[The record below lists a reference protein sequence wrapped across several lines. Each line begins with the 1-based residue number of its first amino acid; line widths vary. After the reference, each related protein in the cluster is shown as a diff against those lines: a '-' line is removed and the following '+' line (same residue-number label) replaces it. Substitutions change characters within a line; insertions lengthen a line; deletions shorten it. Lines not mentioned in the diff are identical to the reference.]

1 MVAWLP
7 SWFGRLLR
15 RIRAGAEK
23 ALYVDPSLPAVPAT
37 LVVESAAFAHGGSIP
52 KAHTADGERTSP
64 PLSWRGVPGSARSV
78 VVLVEDVD
86 SPTGQPFVHLVAWGG
101 AGVDASLP
109 AGAFAA
115 KGSETARPGFKLGVN
130 GLHRLGYTPPD
141 PPPGH
146 GPHVYLFQVYAL
158 DRALALGDR
167 ASRRELANAVRRHAV
182 AKGELRASY
191 ERV

>member
-15 RIRAGAEK
+15 GIRAGAGK
-23 ALYVDPSLPAVPAT
+23 TLYLDPSLAAVPANII
-37 LVVESAAFAHGGSIP
+37 VESAAFVSGGDIP
-52 KAHTADGERTSP
+52 VTFTDDGERTSP
-64 PLSWRGVPGSARSV
+64 PLSWRGVPGTARSV
-78 VVLVEDVD
+78 VVLVEDAD

-115 KGSETARPGFKLGVN
+115 KGSEDLRPGFKLGVN
-130 GLHRLGYTPPD
+130 GLRRVGYTPPD

-146 GPHVYLFQVYAL
+146 GPHVYVFQVYAL
-158 DRALALGDR
+158 DRALALGVR
-167 ASRRELANAVRRHAV
+167 ASRRELANAVQRHAV
-182 AKGELRASY
+182 AKGALRAKY
-191 ERV
+191 ERL